1 MSAWKSSETGIFVFL
16 FILSYYFPYSND
28 DWVWGSKIGIERF
41 ENGFK
46 DYNGR
51 YLGNLLVILL
61 TRSNIFKA
69 LLMTITYFGIGYFI
83 KKIVNKKCSIVPVED
98 NGCIEKVKVQYQ
110 WNKND
115 TKEKGQFKGY
125 FKVTFKDN
133 IVMEDITFPKGDL
146 IVPIAEELIINVL

>member
-1 MSAWKSSETGIFVFL
+1 MQQFNIVQNATL
-16 FILSYYFPYSND
+16 PYLEMEVIND
-28 DWVWGSKIGIERF
+28 GRHNFNKIYVALQAADVTFNMIDNN
-41 ENGFK
+41 NG
-46 DYNGR
+46 
-51 YLGNLLVILL
+51 
-61 TRSNIFKA
+61 
-69 LLMTITYFGIGYFI
+69 I
-83 KKIVNKKCSIVPVED
+83 KKIVNKKCNIVPIED

-146 IVPIAEELIINVL
+146 IVPIAEELIINVV

>member
-1 MSAWKSSETGIFVFL
+1 MQQFNIVQNATLPYLEMEVINDGRHNFDKIYIALQAADVTCNMIDNNNGI
-16 FILSYYFPYSND
+16 
-28 DWVWGSKIGIERF
+28 KR
-41 ENGFK
+41 
-46 DYNGR
+46 
-51 YLGNLLVILL
+51 
-61 TRSNIFKA
+61 
-69 LLMTITYFGIGYFI
+69 
-83 KKIVNKKCSIVPVED
+83 IVNKKCNIVPIED

>member
-1 MSAWKSSETGIFVFL
+1 MQQFNIVQNATL
-16 FILSYYFPYSND
+16 PYLEMEVIND
-28 DWVWGSKIGIERF
+28 GRHNFDKIYIALQAADVTF
-41 ENGFK
+41 NMIDNNNG
-46 DYNGR
+46 
-51 YLGNLLVILL
+51 
-61 TRSNIFKA
+61 
-69 LLMTITYFGIGYFI
+69 I
-83 KKIVNKKCSIVPVED
+83 KKIVNKKCNIIPIEN
-98 NGCIEKVKVQYQ
+98 NGCVEKVKVQYQ

>member
-1 MSAWKSSETGIFVFL
+1 MQQFNIVQNATLPYLEMEVINDGRHNFDKIYIALQAADVTFNMIDNNNGI
-16 FILSYYFPYSND
+16 
-28 DWVWGSKIGIERF
+28 KR
-41 ENGFK
+41 
-46 DYNGR
+46 
-51 YLGNLLVILL
+51 
-61 TRSNIFKA
+61 
-69 LLMTITYFGIGYFI
+69 
-83 KKIVNKKCSIVPVED
+83 IVNKKCNIVPIED

-146 IVPIAEELIINVL
+146 IVPIAEELIINVI